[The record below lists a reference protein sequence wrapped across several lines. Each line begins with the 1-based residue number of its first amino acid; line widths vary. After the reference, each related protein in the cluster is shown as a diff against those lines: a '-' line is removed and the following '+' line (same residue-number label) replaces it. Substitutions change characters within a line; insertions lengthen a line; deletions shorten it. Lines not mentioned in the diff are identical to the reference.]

1 MSTTTTTTIDENDY
15 KMEELILTHE
25 LDDDTFTFMHRET
38 NRRGR
43 RRGGYTM
50 HSKKFTTSRHVYNSL
65 RDLVLK
71 SFFNNNSDPDCCITA
86 ITTTVYGGD
95 GGPDIS
101 FRLDNTNNYMKWG
114 WTTPAGRREYIVVG
128 GDRLEQFYHDLFVF

>member
-1 MSTTTTTTIDENDY
+1 
-15 KMEELILTHE
+15 MEELILTHE
-25 LDDDTFTFMHRET
+25 LDDDTFTFMHRDT

-50 HSKKFTTSRHVYNSL
+50 HSKKFTSNRHVYNSL

-71 SFFNNNSDPDCCITA
+71 SIEGDNNNSDPDCCITA

-101 FRLDNTNNYMKWG
+101 FRLSTTDNNYMKWG
-114 WTTPAGRREYIVVG
+114 WTTPGGRREYIVVG